1 MIKISALNE
10 ESSEE
15 SEEEDVPTITKEAQ
29 VCVGTVNFLFPKSI
43 TYKVVIYE
51 NLIDLYLNEQI
62 LNEIIRNT
70 I

>member
-29 VCVGTVNFLFPKSI
+29 VGHMDCLRQGVT
-43 TYKVVIYE
+43 
-51 NLIDLYLNEQI
+51 
-62 LNEIIRNT
+62 
-70 I
+70 

>member
-29 VCVGTVNFLFPKSI
+29 VGFGSINFSFLK
-43 TYKVVIYE
+43 KL
-51 NLIDLYLNEQI
+51 NL
-62 LNEIIRNT
+62 
-70 I
+70 

>member
-29 VCVGTVNFLFPKSI
+29 VCVGIVNFLLLMKL
-43 TYKVVIYE
+43 
-51 NLIDLYLNEQI
+51 NL
-62 LNEIIRNT
+62 
-70 I
+70 

>member
-29 VCVGTVNFLFPKSI
+29 VGR
-43 TYKVVIYE
+43 VV
-51 NLIDLYLNEQI
+51 YLH
-62 LNEIIRNT
+62 RGVT
-70 I
+70 CKKMH